1 MTPSKDLICIFNTF
15 QFVCFADPVSVC
27 AYNTNGPPPLPVLKG
42 SGPLNVLYVSLLY
55 IAERLRRRSFRCVHC
70 KLVVRFCLYNIG
82 FWRLEHVIDAALH
95 SSVRLHVSHRSVLL
109 VLLLKRLELLLLRY
123 AFLLIFNG
131 SAYSLVSVICPKTR
145 YKDICKTGRVCQ
157 IISGLL
163 FAPCRCH
170 SSKCQCK

>member
-55 IAERLRRRSFRCVHC
+55 IAERLRRGSFRCVHC

-95 SSVRLHVSHRSVLL
+95 SSVRLHVSRRSVLFI
-109 VLLLKRLELLLLRY
+109 LLLKRLKLSH
-123 AFLLIFNG
+123 FLKGL
-131 SAYSLVSVICPKTR
+131 SICN
-145 YKDICKTGRVCQ
+145 
-157 IISGLL
+157 
-163 FAPCRCH
+163 
-170 SSKCQCK
+170 